1 MQTSVIVGLLLIA
14 AVWSVYLLPSV
25 FGDRQN
31 APKNSTEEF
40 DRWTH
45 LMADVQ
51 KRSYNRRAVGQRD
64 VIRNR
69 RRRTMGILIVL
80 AVMTAGLA
88 LFRRRPVIFREGE
101 PPLVTLFA
109 MIRAADLPA
118 ARDGPWVEPPLVIR
132 CADGSIH
139 PEYSLVKLSIGFPP

>member
-1 MQTSVIVGLLLIA
+1 MEASVIVGLLLIA

-51 KRSYNRRAVGQRD
+51 KRPYNRRAVGQRD
-64 VIRNR
+64 IIRLR
-69 RRRTMGILIVL
+69 RRRTIGVL
-80 AVMTAGLA
+80 VALA
-88 LFRRRPVIFREGE
+88 LVTAALALWQNSLPLLLVHLFVDSLIALYVAALAQMKQQRQWRLKVTHVSERPTEWDE
-101 PPLVTLFA
+101 PQ
-109 MIRAADLPA
+109 
-118 ARDGPWVEPPLVIR
+118 
-132 CADGSIH
+132 
-139 PEYSLVKLSIGFPP
+139 VKIVAH

>member
-1 MQTSVIVGLLLIA
+1 MEASVIVGLLLIA

-51 KRSYNRRAVGQRD
+51 KRPYNRRAVGQRD
-64 VIRNR
+64 IIRLR
-69 RRRTMGILIVL
+69 RRRAIGVL
-80 AVMTAGLA
+80 AALA
-88 LFRRRPVIFREGE
+88 LVTAALALWQNSLPLLLVHLFVDSLIALYVAALAQMKQQRQWRLKVTHVSERPAEW
-101 PPLVTLFA
+101 
-109 MIRAADLPA
+109 D
-118 ARDGPWVEPPLVIR
+118 D
-132 CADGSIH
+132 SQ
-139 PEYSLVKLSIGFPP
+139 VKIVAH